1 MAGIFDDEE
10 QSLIDDFEESSR
22 NDAINSFNEQSA
34 LDGSD
39 GGGGGATFVA
49 DVFEGI
55 SLTGDTPSGTTPL
68 STDNYTVNTGGY
80 ELPSGTNTAG
90 TTQSSVVSTLGIA
103 PGAKPDKTWT
113 DGFREF
119 IKTNQSDLLKLGFAA
134 VQGMATESSKQKTA
148 AAQAQSQIDQITLKD
163 KLEQDKTKR
172 IGDSI
177 KGLAPV
183 KKWGGNLK
191 RTDGSSV
198 FQPTGLINMGGK
210 V

>member
-1 MAGIFDDEE
+1 MATWLEE
-10 QSLIDDFEESSR
+10 FESSDSDWSDASNEASGIDPGSITDSPAMEEDPLTYFI
-22 NDAINSFNEQSA
+22 NDLGES
-34 LDGSD
+34 
-39 GGGGGATFVA
+39 
-49 DVFEGI
+49 I
-55 SLTGDTPSGTTPL
+55 SLTGETSSGG
-68 STDNYTVNTGGY
+68 DYTVSTGGY
-80 ELPSGTNTAG
+80 QLSNG
-90 TTQSSVVSTLGIA
+90 TTSTPGISQTNSVVSTLGIA

-119 IKTNQSDLLKLGFAA
+119 IRTNQSDLLKLGFAA
-134 VQGMATESSKQKTA
+134 VQGMAAESSKQKTA
-148 AAQAQSQIDQITLKD
+148 ASAAQSQIDQITLKD

>member
-39 GGGGGATFVA
+39 GGGGGDTFVS
-49 DVFEGI
+49 DLFEGI
-55 SLTGDTPSGTTPL
+55 GLTEDNPSASVGSSANDFAGLSSGPTSTTGTSQT
-68 STDNYTVNTGGY
+68 
-80 ELPSGTNTAG
+80 
-90 TTQSSVVSTLGIA
+90 SSVVSTLGIA
-103 PGAKPDKTWT
+103 SGAKDRTWT
-113 DGFREF
+113 DGFRDF
-119 IKTNQSDLLKLGFAA
+119 IKTNQADLLKLGFGL
-134 VQGMATESSKQKTA
+134 VQGVATESSKQKTA
-148 AAQAQSQIDQITLKD
+148 ASAAQSQIDQITLKD